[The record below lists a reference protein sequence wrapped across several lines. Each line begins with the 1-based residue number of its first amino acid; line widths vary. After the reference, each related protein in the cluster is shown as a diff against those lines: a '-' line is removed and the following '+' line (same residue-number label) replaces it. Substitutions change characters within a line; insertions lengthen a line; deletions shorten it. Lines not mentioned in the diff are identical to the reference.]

1 MRVRGWLTVGGA
13 TVITA
18 VAAVAGWTAPAQAA
32 SSAVVAKDG
41 SGNYTSVQ
49 AAVNAVPANNSSRF
63 TITIKPGTYYEPV
76 TVAANK
82 PYVSFVGSTGNAAD
96 VVITYDRASGTKKS
110 DGSTYGTSGS
120 ASVTIS
126 AHDFVA
132 QYVTF
137 SNSFNEAA
145 HPEITSQQAVAV
157 NAQGDR
163 ATFDQ
168 VRFLGNQDTLL
179 LWSAS
184 TGTRTRSYFRGSY
197 IEGDVDFIFGR
208 GTGVFDRCNVKSLS
222 RGSSSNNGY
231 ITAAA
236 TDSSNPYGFLFYQ
249 SNFTSNAPAGTV
261 YLGRPWH
268 PSGDVN
274 AVAQVTYRESTLGA
288 HIKTGGPWTDMSGFS
303 WRTARFSEYLN
314 TGPGATVNSN
324 RPQLSAA
331 QAVNYTPQKYLA
343 GSDGWNPVH

>member
-1 MRVRGWLTVGGA
+1 MRSRGWLAIGGTA
-13 TVITA
+13 TV
-18 VAAVAGWTAPAQAA
+18 AVAGALFATGVAHAA
-32 SSAVVAKDG
+32 TSAVVAKDG
-41 SGNYTSVQ
+41 SGNYSTVQ
-49 AAVNAVPANNSSRF
+49 AAVNAVPANNGSRF
-63 TITIKPGTYYEPV
+63 TITIKPGTYKEVVSVPS
-76 TVAANK
+76 NK
-82 PYVSFVGSTGNAAD
+82 PYITFVGSTGNAAD
-96 VVITYDRASGTKKS
+96 VVITYDHASGTKKS

-126 AHDFVA
+126 GHDFTA

-137 SNSFNEAA
+137 ANSFNEAA

-157 NAQGDR
+157 NVQADR

-179 LWSAS
+179 LWSAN
-184 TGTRTRSYFRGSY
+184 TATRTRSYFRGSY

-208 GTGVFDRCNVKSLS
+208 GTGVFDRCNIRSLS

-236 TDSSNPYGFLFYQ
+236 TDIANPYGFLFYQ
-249 SNFTSNAPAGTV
+249 STFSSNAPANTV

-268 PSGDVN
+268 PSGDPN
-274 AVAQVTYRESTLGA
+274 AVAQVLYRESTLGA

-303 WRTARFSEYLN
+303 WRNARFSEYLN
-314 TGPGATVNSN
+314 TGPGAGVNSN
-324 RPQLSAA
+324 RPQLSAS
-331 QAVNYTPQKYLA
+331 QAPNYTREKYLA